1 MMKKKLITAG
11 IFVLILGGIISS
23 IFTVSWFVRRNAFEN
38 NYSQIQIGDSEQKVV
53 QLYGQPA
60 EASDCSEYKR
70 PSYLEVVQKYCVKVY
85 WYRSFLK
92 QWVFFL
98 DKDGK
103 VIHKAYN
110 VSY

>member
-1 MMKKKLITAG
+1 MKLRYITVG
-11 IFVLILGGIISS
+11 VVVLILGGILSTIV
-23 IFTVSWFVRRNAFEN
+23 TGSWFVRRKTFER
-38 NYSQIQIGDSEQKVV
+38 NYSQIQIGDSEQKVIE
-53 QLYGQPA
+53 LYGQPV
-60 EASDCSEYKR
+60 ETSDCSEYKR

-92 QWVFFL
+92 QWVFFF

-110 VSY
+110 VLY

>member
-1 MMKKKLITAG
+1 MKPRFIAG
-11 IFVLILGGIISS
+11 GVVVLILGGILSS
-23 IFTVSWFVRRNAFEN
+23 IFTLSWFVRRKSFES

-53 QLYGQPA
+53 ELYGQP
-60 EASDCSEYKR
+60 EETSDCSEYKR

-92 QWVFFL
+92 QWVFFF

-103 VIHKAYN
+103 VIHKAFHVMY
-110 VSY
+110 